1 MHRHRNEGNKCLKG
15 GKEKSILP
23 FPPSGI
29 FPLRI
34 DYRPAVGETCLSFTG
49 LDT

>member
-1 MHRHRNEGNKCLKG
+1 MQRHQSEGNQRL
-15 GKEKSILP
+15 EKKINSP
-23 FPPSGI
+23 FPPSGT

-34 DYRPAVGETCLSFTG
+34 DCPAVGETCLSFTG